1 MIESI
6 LDPSEYA
13 PYYRPYLDLLDNSPL
28 LDALTIGMD
37 KTFSFLNNLSPEVWG
52 YRYAPDKWTPKDI
65 LQHLSDTERVFSYRA
80 LNIARNKDSFL
91 PGFDENLFA
100 NAAMANAKPIEKLME
115 EYKTV
120 RNATISLFENLDS
133 VQLKQIGT
141 ANSSPLSVRA
151 AGFIVCGHEI
161 HHINI
166 IKERYL
172 V

>member
-1 MIESI
+1 MIESN
-6 LDPSEYA
+6 LDPSEYD
-13 PYYRPYLDLLDNSPL
+13 PYYRSYLDLLDNSPL
-28 LDALTIGMD
+28 LEALTIGMD
-37 KTFSFLNNLSPEVWG
+37 RTFSFLTNLSPEVWS

-65 LQHLSDTERVFSYRA
+65 LQHLIDTERVFSYRA
-80 LNIARNKDSFL
+80 LNIARNKDSIL

-100 NAAMANAKPIEKLME
+100 NAAMANAKPVKKLME
-115 EYKTV
+115 EYKMV
-120 RNATISLFENLDS
+120 RNATISLFENLVS
-133 VQLKQIGT
+133 VQLNQIGT
-141 ANSSPLSVRA
+141 ANSRPLSVRA